1 MNNSSL
7 WRMASVSP
15 TVMGIPCLAY
25 CPIFIWLLH
34 FRMWTLMFSIVTIV
48 FSGILARYGYTYTVF
63 IRKILYSFRGKQ
75 ILLKDFRDIK
85 KRKVMYAKK
94 KMY

>member
-75 ILLKDFRDIK
+75 ILARPWWFIERFSG
-85 KRKVMYAKK
+85 Y
-94 KMY
+94 